1 MSGGNLI
8 GVVIGRSI
16 SDCWC
21 LSRLGLRNR
30 GETDAEDGGKKEG

>member
-16 SDCWC
+16 SDCWR
-21 LSRLGLRNR
+21 LSRLGLRNQ
-30 GETDAEDGGKKEG
+30 GEADAEDGGKKES